1 MPNVDIT
8 FLGTGAGMCV
18 YRNHTA
24 IVLDCPDG
32 TRLLLDTASGN
43 SVIRQAAAVG
53 MLAQEFEQVLLTHHH
68 GDHMGGLPYIQGQRS
83 LTNPEG
89 PPLRVYS
96 SEEALEAVRMY
107 CKATRLRVINVDQ
120 EGATTGNGH
129 QVFQWHPTEAGQ
141 RVDLGATTW
150 ASSFPVDHISGSVG
164 WRVEAGG
171 VSIVFSGD
179 TRLSTNLVEAAQG
192 ARLLIHEAL
201 SVESNLEDTNGRGHS
216 VAAGAGRA
224 AAQAGVQELVLT
236 HIDSPFHLDPQ
247 PLIDDARRFFDG
259 PISVASDLYQ
269 MTVAAG

>member
-43 SVIRQAAAVG
+43 SVMRQAAAVG
-53 MLAQEFEQVLLTHHH
+53 MMAQEFEQVLLTHHH

-83 LTNPEG
+83 LTKPEG
-89 PPLRVYS
+89 PPLQVHS
-96 SEEALEAVRMY
+96 SEEALEAVRLY
-107 CKATRLRVINVDQ
+107 CKATRLRAIDIDQ
-120 EGATTGNGH
+120 DGATTRNGH
-129 QVFQWHPTEAGQ
+129 SVFRWRPTEAGQ

-150 ASSFPVDHISGSVG
+150 ASSFPVDHLSGSVG

-179 TRLSTNLVEAAQG
+179 TRFSTELVEASRG

-201 SVESNLEDTNGRGHS
+201 DVESNLENANGRGHS

-224 AAQAGVQELVLT
+224 AAMAGVEELIIT
-236 HIDSPFHLDPQ
+236 HIDSSFHLDPQ
-247 PLIDDARRFFDG
+247 PLIDDARRYFDG
-259 PISVASDLYQ
+259 PISVASDLYR
-269 MTVAAG
+269 MTVATG

>member
-1 MPNVDIT
+1 
-8 FLGTGAGMCV
+8 
-18 YRNHTA
+18 
-24 IVLDCPDG
+24 
-32 TRLLLDTASGN
+32 
-43 SVIRQAAAVG
+43 
-53 MLAQEFEQVLLTHHH
+53 
-68 GDHMGGLPYIQGQRS
+68 
-83 LTNPEG
+83 
-89 PPLRVYS
+89 
-96 SEEALEAVRMY
+96 
-107 CKATRLRVINVDQ
+107 
-120 EGATTGNGH
+120 
-129 QVFQWHPTEAGQ
+129 
-141 RVDLGATTW
+141 
-150 ASSFPVDHISGSVG
+150 VG

-179 TRLSTNLVEAAQG
+179 TRFSTNLVEAAQG